1 MRLEVT
7 LAVLALILSAITV
20 VLVLIVMIRME
31 KFKAA
36 PDVQPLIEQ
45 IRVALEMSDKSIKD
59 DLQRTRND
67 LLNLTKENRG
77 ELNTTIMQ
85 LSQQFVQDAKA
96 NRDELSAA
104 LGKLNQQINLDS
116 KANRDE
122 ISQSLKTFSDTM
134 SNRLQELIGTQQN
147 QFEVLRASIEDKL
160 GKIQKDNSEKL
171 EQMRITV
178 DEKLH
183 DTLEKRLGDS
193 FKIVSER
200 LELVQKGLGEMQN
213 LASGVGDL
221 KRVLTNVK
229 MRGVLG
235 EIQLESLLEQLLT
248 PEQYEKNYKPNP
260 RRDEIVEFAIRLPGR
275 DEDNQSVFL
284 PIDAKFPIEDYQRLL
299 DAFEAAD
306 LVAIDTAQKNM
317 AAIIKSCA
325 RDIRD
330 KYIKP
335 PMTTDFALLF
345 LPFEGLYA
353 EVLRNPGLFETV
365 QREYHVIIT
374 GPTTIAAILNSLQ
387 LGFRTLAIEKR
398 SSEVW
403 KLLSAIKKD
412 FGTFGD
418 ILEKTQKKLQEAG
431 NVIEK
436 ASHRSKQI
444 QRRLN
449 KVQDLPA
456 EETKDI
462 LLELDDI
469 EVIETADDN
478 D

>member
-1 MRLEVT
+1 M
-7 LAVLALILSAITV
+7 ALVLSALSVI
-20 VLVLIVMIRME
+20 LIVTIIVRLGR
-31 KFKAA
+31 FNSSA
-36 PDVQPLIEQ
+36 PDFQPFWEQ
-45 IRVALEMSDKSIKD
+45 IRITLETSEKGIKD

-67 LLNLTKENRG
+67 LLNITKENRE
-77 ELNTTIMQ
+77 ELNKAIVL
-85 LSQQFVQDAKA
+85 LSQQLVQDAK
-96 NRDELSAA
+96 NSREELNATLS
-104 LGKLNQQINLDS
+104 KLNQQINLDS

-122 ISQSLKTFSDTM
+122 LALSLKAFSDTV
-134 SNRLQELIGTQQN
+134 SGRLQELTSTQQN

-183 DTLEKRLGDS
+183 ETLEKRLGDS

-200 LELVQKGLGEMQN
+200 LALVQKGLGEMQS
-213 LASGVGDL
+213 LATGVGDL

-229 MRGVLG
+229 TRGVLG

-248 PEQYEKNYKPNP
+248 HEQYEKNYKPNP

-275 DEDNQSVFL
+275 DDDNQSVFL

-299 DAFEAAD
+299 DAFEVNDLAA
-306 LVAIDTAQKNM
+306 IETAQKNM
-317 AAIIKSCA
+317 ATRIKGCA
-325 RDIRD
+325 RDISD

-335 PMTTDFALLF
+335 PSTTDFALLF

-365 QREYHVIIT
+365 QRDYHVIIT

-387 LGFRTLAIEKR
+387 LGFKTLAIEKR

-403 KLLSAIKKD
+403 QLLSAIKVD
-412 FGTFGD
+412 FGKFGD

-449 KVQDLPA
+449 KVQELPT
-456 EETKDI
+456 EETKNI
-462 LLELDDI
+462 LLDIDDVD
-469 EVIETADDN
+469 VIDVPDETV
-478 D
+478 

>member
-59 DLQRTRND
+59 DMQRTRND

>member
-1 MRLEVT
+1 
-7 LAVLALILSAITV
+7 LAVLALIMSAITV
-20 VLVLIVMIRME
+20 VMVLIVLIRMG
-31 KFKAA
+31 KANVA
-36 PDVQPLIEQ
+36 PDLQPLLEQ
-45 IRVALEMSDKSIKD
+45 LRIALEMSDKSIKD

-77 ELNTTIMQ
+77 ELNTAIVQ

-104 LGKLNQQINLDS
+104 LSKLNQQINLDS

-122 ISQSLKTFSDTM
+122 IAQSLKTFSDTV
-134 SNRLQELIGTQQN
+134 SGRLQELISTQQN

-200 LELVQKGLGEMQN
+200 LELVQKGLGEMQS
-213 LASGVGDL
+213 LANGVGDL

-248 PEQYEKNYKPNP
+248 PEQYEKNFKPNP

-299 DAFEAAD
+299 DAFEVAD
-306 LVAIDTAQKNM
+306 LVAIDAAQKNM

-374 GPTTIAAILNSLQ
+374 GPTTLAAILNSLQ

-403 KLLSAIKKD
+403 KLLSAIKMD
-412 FGTFGD
+412 FGKFGD

-469 EVIETADDN
+469 EVVEAVDDN
-478 D
+478 E

>member
-449 KVQDLPA
+449 KVQDLPT
-456 EETKDI
+456 EDTKDI

-469 EVIETADDN
+469 EVVEAVDDN

>member
-1 MRLEVT
+1 M
-7 LAVLALILSAITV
+7 AVLALIMSAITV
-20 VLVLIVMIRME
+20 VMVLIVLIRMG
-31 KFKAA
+31 KANVA
-36 PDVQPLIEQ
+36 PDLQPLLEQ
-45 IRVALEMSDKSIKD
+45 LRIALEMSDKSIKD

-77 ELNTTIMQ
+77 ELNTAIVQ

-104 LGKLNQQINLDS
+104 LSKLNQQINLDS

-122 ISQSLKTFSDTM
+122 IAQSLKTFSDTV
-134 SNRLQELIGTQQN
+134 SGRLQELISTQQN

-200 LELVQKGLGEMQN
+200 LELVQKGLGEMQS
-213 LASGVGDL
+213 LANGVGDL

-248 PEQYEKNYKPNP
+248 PEQYEKNFKPNP

-299 DAFEAAD
+299 DAFEVAD
-306 LVAIDTAQKNM
+306 LVAIDAAQKNM

-374 GPTTIAAILNSLQ
+374 GPTTLAAILNSLQ

-403 KLLSAIKKD
+403 KLLSAIKMD
-412 FGTFGD
+412 FGKFGD

-469 EVIETADDN
+469 EVVEAVDDN
-478 D
+478 E

>member
-1 MRLEVT
+1 MG
-7 LAVLALILSAITV
+7 
-20 VLVLIVMIRME
+20 
-31 KFKAA
+31 KANVA
-36 PDVQPLIEQ
+36 PDLQPLLEQ
-45 IRVALEMSDKSIKD
+45 LRIALEMSDKSIKD

-77 ELNTTIMQ
+77 ELNTAIVQ

-104 LGKLNQQINLDS
+104 LSKLNQQINLDS

-122 ISQSLKTFSDTM
+122 IAQSLKTFSDTV
-134 SNRLQELIGTQQN
+134 SGRLQELISTQQN

-200 LELVQKGLGEMQN
+200 LELVQKGLGEMQS
-213 LASGVGDL
+213 LANGVGDL

-248 PEQYEKNYKPNP
+248 PEQYEKNFKPNP

-299 DAFEAAD
+299 DAFEVAD
-306 LVAIDTAQKNM
+306 LVAIDAAQKNM

-374 GPTTIAAILNSLQ
+374 GPTTLAAILNSLQ

-403 KLLSAIKKD
+403 KLLSAIKMD
-412 FGTFGD
+412 FGKFGD

-469 EVIETADDN
+469 EVVEAVDDN
-478 D
+478 E

>member
-1 MRLEVT
+1 M
-7 LAVLALILSAITV
+7 SAITV
-20 VLVLIVMIRME
+20 VMVLIVLIRMG
-31 KFKAA
+31 KANVA
-36 PDVQPLIEQ
+36 PDLQPLLEQ
-45 IRVALEMSDKSIKD
+45 LRIALEMSDKSIKD

-77 ELNTTIMQ
+77 ELNTAIVQ

-104 LGKLNQQINLDS
+104 LSKLNQQINLDS

-122 ISQSLKTFSDTM
+122 IAQSLKTFSDTV
-134 SNRLQELIGTQQN
+134 SGRLQELISTQQN

-200 LELVQKGLGEMQN
+200 LELVQKGLGEMQS
-213 LASGVGDL
+213 LANGVGDL

-248 PEQYEKNYKPNP
+248 PEQYEKNFKPNP

-299 DAFEAAD
+299 DAFEVAD
-306 LVAIDTAQKNM
+306 LVAIDAAQKNM

-374 GPTTIAAILNSLQ
+374 GPTTLAAILNSLQ

-403 KLLSAIKKD
+403 KLLSAIKMD
-412 FGTFGD
+412 FGKFGD

-469 EVIETADDN
+469 EVVEAVDDN
-478 D
+478 E